1 MRHLMHATARVD
13 TAAALAPALRTL
25 CVGHATTP

>member
-1 MRHLMHATARVD
+1 MRHLMRAIARID
-13 TAAALAPALRTL
+13 TAAARAPALRTL